1 MNQEIKLKEIKDIQ
15 NIQMK
20 KIYIIIVNIYQQ
32 IVIQVI
38 IFQLLQNHNLLLNQ
52 LLIMMMIFPL
62 LIKIINLLE
71 LLMENL

>member
-1 MNQEIKLKEIKDIQ
+1 MNQDLKLKEIKDIQ

-38 IFQLLQNHNLLLNQ
+38 IFQLLQNLLLNQ
-52 LLIMMMIFPL
+52 LLIMMMMIFPL
-62 LIKIINLLE
+62 LIKIINLLKVIVE
-71 LLMENL
+71 DL